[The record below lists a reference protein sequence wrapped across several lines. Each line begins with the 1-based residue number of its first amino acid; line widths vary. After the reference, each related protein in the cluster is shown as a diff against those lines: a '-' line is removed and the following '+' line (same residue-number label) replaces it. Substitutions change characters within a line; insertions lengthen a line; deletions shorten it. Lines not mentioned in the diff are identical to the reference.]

1 MFDLLLVT
9 LVVCLAV
16 GGYRL
21 GFVARVLSWVGL
33 ALGIAVAAWAAPK
46 VLDTVPGLL
55 GVEGDLDSVSRLLL
69 VGGAFVVIASLG
81 AAVGAAVA
89 AKLRRFIP
97 VGAARRLDRGAG
109 AVAGALG
116 ALILI
121 WLFLPAVSEVPG
133 TISREARNSAIARA
147 IDGAV
152 PRPPKSLQAL
162 RQAVRDANFPQV
174 FDELGP
180 SPRTG
185 IPPPPDVLAPAVQAR
200 VKTSTVRVS
209 GVACGRLM
217 DGSGFAPEPEIIVT
231 NAHVVAPAVQARVKT
246 STVRVSGV
254 ACGRLM
260 DGSGFAPEPEIIVT
274 NAHVVAGE
282 AATQVLRPDGK
293 RLAARV
299 VVFDPQRDLAVLSV
313 PGLNQAPLPV
323 AAANVGD
330 KGAVFGHPE
339 GQIEVDVQPA
349 RVDGR
354 RTATGRDIYNSAS
367 TRRDVLFLASRL
379 APGDSGGALVNEGG
393 AVIGVAF
400 AIAPDEPAT
409 AYAISDKELRPV
421 LAQPRKGPVGTGPC
435 VG

>member
-1 MFDLLLVT
+1 VSLFDLVLVA
-9 LVVCLAV
+9 LVFFLAV

-33 ALGIAVAAWAAPK
+33 AIGVAVAAWAAPK
-46 VLDTVPGLL
+46 VLNTFPGLL
-55 GVEGDLDSVSRLLL
+55 GIEGDLDSASRLVL

-81 AAVGAAVA
+81 AAVGAAVGA
-89 AKLRRFIP
+89 RVRMFIP
-97 VGAARRLDRGAG
+97 VGPARQLDRGAG
-109 AVAGALG
+109 GLAGALG
-116 ALILI
+116 ALVLI

-185 IPPPPDVLAPAVQAR
+185 APPPPDVLDPAVQAR

-217 DGSGFAPEPEIIVT
+217 EGSGFA
-231 NAHVVAPAVQARVKT
+231 A
-246 STVRVSGV
+246 G
-254 ACGRLM
+254 
-260 DGSGFAPEPEIIVT
+260 PEIIVT

-282 AATQVLRPDGK
+282 SSSQVLRPDGK
-293 RLAARV
+293 RLSARV

-313 PGLNQAPLPV
+313 PGLGQAALPV

-354 RTATGRDIYNSAS
+354 RMATGRDIYNSAA

-379 APGDSGGALVNEGG
+379 APGDSGGALVNESG
-393 AVIGVAF
+393 AVMGVAF
-400 AIAPDEPAT
+400 AIAPDEPST
-409 AYAISDKELRPV
+409 AYAISDKELRPI
-421 LAQPRKGPVGTGPC
+421 LAQPRDKPVGTGSC

>member
-1 MFDLLLVT
+1 MSLFDLVLVALL
-9 LVVCLAV
+9 VCLAV

-21 GFVARVLSWVGL
+21 GFVARMLSWVGL
-33 ALGIAVAAWAAPK
+33 AIGVAVAAWAAPK

-55 GVEGDLDSVSRLLL
+55 GIEGDLDSASRLVL

-81 AAVGAAVA
+81 AAVGAAVGA
-89 AKLRRFIP
+89 RLRMFIP
-97 VGAARRLDRGAG
+97 GGAARQLDRAAG
-109 AVAGALG
+109 ALAGALG
-116 ALILI
+116 ALVLI
-121 WLFLPAVSEVPG
+121 WLFLPAISEVPG
-133 TISREARNSAIARA
+133 TISRQARNSAIARA

-185 IPPPPDVLAPAVQAR
+185 VPPPPDVLDPAVQAR
-200 VKTSTVRVS
+200 VKGSTVRVS

-217 DGSGFAPEPEIIVT
+217 EGSGFA
-231 NAHVVAPAVQARVKT
+231 
-246 STVRVSGV
+246 G
-254 ACGRLM
+254 G
-260 DGSGFAPEPEIIVT
+260 PEIIVT

-282 AATQVLRPDGK
+282 ASSQVLRPDGK
-293 RLAARV
+293 RLSARV
-299 VVFDPQRDLAVLSV
+299 VVFDPKRDLAVLSV
-313 PGLNQAPLPV
+313 PGLNQAALPV
-323 AAANVGD
+323 ATANVGD

-354 RTATGRDIYNSAS
+354 RMAKGRDIYNSAA

-379 APGDSGGALVNEGG
+379 APGDSGGALVNESG
-393 AVIGVAF
+393 AVMGVAF
-400 AIAPDEPAT
+400 AIAPDEPST
-409 AYAISDKELRPV
+409 AYAISDRELRPV
-421 LAQPRKGPVGTGPC
+421 LAQPRDGPVSTGPC

>member
-21 GFVARVLSWVGL
+21 GFVARMLSWVGL
-33 ALGIAVAAWAAPK
+33 GLGIAVAAWAAPK

-97 VGAARRLDRGAG
+97 VGAARQLDRGAG

-185 IPPPPDVLAPAVQAR
+185 VPPPPDVLAPAVQAR
-200 VKTSTVRVS
+200 VK
-209 GVACGRLM
+209 M
-217 DGSGFAPEPEIIVT
+217 
-231 NAHVVAPAVQARVKT
+231 

-282 AATQVLRPDGK
+282 ATTQVLRPDGK
-293 RLAARV
+293 RLTARV

-400 AIAPDEPAT
+400 AIAPDEPST

>member
-1 MFDLLLVT
+1 MSLFDLVLVA
-9 LVVCLAV
+9 LVFFLAV

-33 ALGIAVAAWAAPK
+33 AIGVAVAAWAAPK
-46 VLDTVPGLL
+46 VLNTFPGLL
-55 GVEGDLDSVSRLLL
+55 GIEGDLDSSSRLVL

-81 AAVGAAVA
+81 AAVGGAVGA
-89 AKLRRFIP
+89 RLRMFIP
-97 VGAARRLDRGAG
+97 GGAARQLDRGAG
-109 AVAGALG
+109 ALAGALG
-116 ALILI
+116 ALVLI

-185 IPPPPDVLAPAVQAR
+185 VPPPPDVLDPAVQAR

-217 DGSGFAPEPEIIVT
+217 EGSGFA
-231 NAHVVAPAVQARVKT
+231 A
-246 STVRVSGV
+246 G
-254 ACGRLM
+254 
-260 DGSGFAPEPEIIVT
+260 PEIIVT

-282 AATQVLRPDGK
+282 PSSQVLRPDGK
-293 RLAARV
+293 RLSARV

-313 PGLNQAPLPV
+313 PGLDQAALPV

-330 KGAVFGHPE
+330 KGAVFGHPK

-354 RTATGRDIYNSAS
+354 RMATGRDIYNSAA

-379 APGDSGGALVNEGG
+379 APGDSGGALVNESG
-393 AVIGVAF
+393 AVMGVAF
-400 AIAPDEPAT
+400 AIAPDEPST

-421 LAQPRKGPVGTGPC
+421 LAQPRKGPVSTGSC
-435 VG
+435 AG

>member
-1 MFDLLLVT
+1 SLPWRDGGPVSLFDLVLVALL
-9 LVVCLAV
+9 VCLAV

-21 GFVARVLSWVGL
+21 GFVARMLSWVGL
-33 ALGIAVAAWAAPK
+33 AIGVAVAAWAAPK

-55 GVEGDLDSVSRLLL
+55 GIEGDLDSASRLVM

-81 AAVGAAVA
+81 AAVGAAVGA
-89 AKLRRFIP
+89 RLRMFIP
-97 VGAARRLDRGAG
+97 GGAARQLDRAAG
-109 AVAGALG
+109 ALAGALG
-116 ALILI
+116 ALVLI
-121 WLFLPAVSEVPG
+121 WLFLPAISEVPG
-133 TISREARNSAIARA
+133 TISRQARNSAIARA

-185 IPPPPDVLAPAVQAR
+185 VPPPPDVLDPAVQAR
-200 VKTSTVRVS
+200 VKGSTVRVS

-217 DGSGFAPEPEIIVT
+217 EGSGFA
-231 NAHVVAPAVQARVKT
+231 
-246 STVRVSGV
+246 G
-254 ACGRLM
+254 G
-260 DGSGFAPEPEIIVT
+260 PEIIVT

-282 AATQVLRPDGK
+282 ASSQVLRPDGK
-293 RLAARV
+293 RLSARV

-313 PGLNQAPLPV
+313 PGLNQAALPV
-323 AAANVGD
+323 ATANVGD

-354 RTATGRDIYNSAS
+354 RTATGRDIYNSES

-379 APGDSGGALVNEGG
+379 APGDSGGALVNESG
-393 AVIGVAF
+393 AVMGVAF
-400 AIAPDEPAT
+400 AIAPDEPST
-409 AYAISDKELRPV
+409 AYAISDRELRPV
-421 LAQPRKGPVGTGPC
+421 LAQPRNGPVSTGPC

>member
-1 MFDLLLVT
+1 MFDLLLAT

-55 GVEGDLDSVSRLLL
+55 GVEGDLDSVSRLVL

-81 AAVGAAVA
+81 AAVGAAA
-89 AKLRRFIP
+89 GARLRRFIP
-97 VGAARRLDRGAG
+97 VGAARQLDRGAG
-109 AVAGALG
+109 AIAGALG

-152 PRPPKSLQAL
+152 PRPPKSLQSL
-162 RQAVRDANFPQV
+162 RQAVRDADFPQV

-185 IPPPPDVLAPAVQAR
+185 VPPPPDVLDPAVQAR
-200 VKTSTVRVS
+200 VKMSTVRVS

-217 DGSGFAPEPEIIVT
+217 EGSGFAPEANV
-231 NAHVVAPAVQARVKT
+231 
-246 STVRVSGV
+246 
-254 ACGRLM
+254 
-260 DGSGFAPEPEIIVT
+260 IVT

-282 AATQVLRPDGK
+282 RSTQVLRPDGK
-293 RLAARV
+293 ELSARV

-313 PGLNQAPLPV
+313 PGLNQAALPV
-323 AAANVGD
+323 ATANVGD
-330 KGAVFGHPE
+330 KGAVFGHPK
-339 GQIEVDVQPA
+339 GQEEVDVQPA

-379 APGDSGGALVNEGG
+379 APGDSGGALVNESG
-393 AVIGVAF
+393 AVMGVAF
-400 AIAPDEPAT
+400 AIAPDEPST

-421 LAQPRKGPVGTGPC
+421 LAQPRNGPVGTGPC

>member
-1 MFDLLLVT
+1 LFDVVLVA

-16 GGYRL
+16 GGYRI

-33 ALGIAVAAWAAPK
+33 AIGIAVAAWAAPK
-46 VLDTVPGLL
+46 VLDNLPGLL
-55 GVEGDLDSVSRLLL
+55 GIEGDLDSISRLVV

-81 AAVGAAVA
+81 AAVGATVGAR
-89 AKLRRFIP
+89 LRRFIP
-97 VGAARRLDRGAG
+97 FGPARQLDRVAG
-109 AVAGALG
+109 AVAGVLG
-116 ALILI
+116 ALVLI

-133 TISREARNSAIARA
+133 TVSRQARNSAIAQA

-185 IPPPPDVLAPAVQAR
+185 VPPPPDVLDPAVQAR

-217 DGSGFAPEPEIIVT
+217 EGSGFAP
-231 NAHVVAPAVQARVKT
+231 A
-246 STVRVSGV
+246 
-254 ACGRLM
+254 
-260 DGSGFAPEPEIIVT
+260 PEIIVT

-282 AATQVLRPDGK
+282 PSTQVLRPDGK
-293 RLAARV
+293 QLSAKV

-313 PGLNQAPLPV
+313 PGLNQAALPV
-323 AAANVGD
+323 AEANVGD

-339 GQIEVDVQPA
+339 GQREVDVQPA

-354 RTATGRDIYNSAS
+354 RTATGRDIYNSAA
-367 TRRDVLFLASRL
+367 TRRDVLFLAAKL
-379 APGDSGGALVNEGG
+379 APGDSGGALVNESG

-400 AIAPDEPAT
+400 AIAPDEPST

-421 LAQPRKGPVGTGPC
+421 LAQPRSGPVGTGPC

>member
-1 MFDLLLVT
+1 MSLFDLVLIA

-33 ALGIAVAAWAAPK
+33 AFGIAVAAWAAPK
-46 VLDTVPGLL
+46 VLDTLPGLL
-55 GVEGDLDSVSRLLL
+55 GIEGELDSVSRLIV
-69 VGGAFVVIASLG
+69 VGGAFVLIASLG
-81 AAVGAAVA
+81 GAVGATLGVG
-89 AKLRRFIP
+89 LRKFIP
-97 VGAARRLDRGAG
+97 IGPARQLDRGAG

-121 WLFLPAVSEVPG
+121 WLFLPAISEVPG
-133 TISREARNSAIARA
+133 TISRQARNSAIAQA

-174 FDELGP
+174 FDDLGP

-185 IPPPPDVLAPAVQAR
+185 TPPPPDVLDPAVQAR

-217 DGSGFAPEPEIIVT
+217 EGSGFAPEAEV
-231 NAHVVAPAVQARVKT
+231 
-246 STVRVSGV
+246 
-254 ACGRLM
+254 
-260 DGSGFAPEPEIIVT
+260 IVT

-282 AATQVLRPDGK
+282 RATQVLRPDGK
-293 RLAARV
+293 RLSARV

-313 PGLNQAPLPV
+313 PGLNQAALPV
-323 AAANVGD
+323 GTAQVGD
-330 KGAVFGHPE
+330 KGAVFGHPG
-339 GQIEVDVQPA
+339 GQTEVDVQPA

-354 RTATGRDIYNSAS
+354 RTATGRDIYNSAA

-379 APGDSGGALVNEGG
+379 APGDSGGALVNESG

-400 AIAPDEPAT
+400 AIAPDEPST

-421 LAQPRKGPVGTGPC
+421 LAEPRAGPVGTGAC